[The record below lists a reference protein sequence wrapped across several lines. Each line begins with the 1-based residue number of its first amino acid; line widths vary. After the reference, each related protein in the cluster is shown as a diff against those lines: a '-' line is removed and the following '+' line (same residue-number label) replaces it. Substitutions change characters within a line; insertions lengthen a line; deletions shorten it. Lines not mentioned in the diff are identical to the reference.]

1 VKKEIIPVNLD
12 TEYDENVVLQQ
23 LIKKMGRCLKEKCRE
38 QRTYPPK
45 EN

>member
-1 VKKEIIPVNLD
+1 MKKEITPVNLD

-23 LIKKMGRCLKEKCRE
+23 QIKKNGQMFKEKCRE